1 MHSHKIIAL
10 KEMAVIMASFAD
22 ESAGPALA
30 PNLPIIPVPELPQGL
45 GHNTKDITTDM
56 DERYAEEDYFEQQQ
70 DAFSSFKEL
79 NHFQIQD
86 DVDEGIEH
94 DFDYDSD
101 TDPLQEFAWTAFIVH
116 NEVEAYGG
124 NVAWGDFD
132 ASAYTGELFDSVA
145 YGDDFVYDSV
155 VVPGGIVG
163 QIADKLGMIVARVR
177 IEENGMLTLL
187 SGANG
192 TEQVASPTAVVSK
205 IHAAVA
211 VVFGGVDN
219 RVKEPNLGLEA
230 GAGSADKTIELTG
243 KELGDF
249 PDTKEGK
256 NALRAAALESMSAAK
271 GEFFPCPALHGEV
284 EVRREGI
291 KKIISISGDS
301 RKLKIINSL
310 PKLILNSEKVGKRL
324 PYNGDKDKSAV
335 AYFTLR
341 SEFILSGAPLA
352 VRFVIKE
359 DNNGKFHYDHSIH
372 DIEVIFDGVARIKTS
387 PTEAGLGYVTTSNG
401 GGTDPSCLAS
411 YQLKQ
416 SLAHDSKSIKHD
428 FIVDSV
434 GSGKMVLNLFIEG
447 EEQEVID
454 EQSNT
459 ESAITVWDR
468 KDTDT
473 TKNLEIF
480 TKGGK
485 FWANWSGTMKAF
497 DTMEDARDQV
507 GYWAYDLG
515 IDDVFGEN
523 KANIS
528 DKFSVHDIAY
538 LQDIRDENKRIPVS
552 FRGYMDGGKAMIVM
566 SGSQFAVETDR
577 LFKYDLPA
585 IPEVTLPDPAPEP
598 LPTIT
603 GNTEIDRYKSKLLGL
618 QNLQERMKA
627 VNKIVNNKKLTSE
640 QKKSALTDAGYTGNI
655 VMVDAAPRWSNGKL
669 GYESYELSNNN
680 ANIASTKKR
689 IAQLE
694 AQDLAAAKAS
704 SGDSE
709 TRFDFEG
716 GTIELDYSADRLKVD
731 FDVKPGSEMTS
742 KLKQNGFKYSYTN
755 EAWQRQLTDNAIST
769 ANYLFGTKIK
779 TAATMMT
786 EEENAPR
793 PNPIVPAVEV
803 GDLVDPIKAAFEIE
817 LKELES
823 ATDEHLLDKQ
833 LDDVMERIGLVSS
846 LEISTS
852 INNQAPSVYSV
863 LLTKSSSSEGFGK
876 VKYCPSHHSSIAS

>member
-1 MHSHKIIAL
+1 MRSSTVNSSFPLMHSHKIIAL

-45 GHNTKDITTDM
+45 GHNTKDVTTDM

-86 DVDEGIEH
+86 DINEGIEH

-101 TDPLQEFAWTAFIVH
+101 TDPLQQFAWTAFIVH

-124 NVAWGDFD
+124 NVAWSDFD

-249 PDTKEGK
+249 PDTEEGK
-256 NALRAAALESMSAAK
+256 KALRNAAK
-271 GEFFPCPALHGEV
+271 EFLKNIRGEWFDCPILGKKVEIRQRGNKETLHF
-284 EVRREGI
+284 
-291 KKIISISGDS
+291 SADT
-301 RKLKIINSL
+301 RKLK
-310 PKLILNSEKVGKRL
+310 LIPALKQL
-324 PYNGDKDKSAV
+324 IKSAKSSSTDINHKLDKKPDVV
-335 AYFTLR
+335 AYYYLD
-341 SEFILSGAPLA
+341 SEAMLNDEMLSVTVVIEQDKKGIL
-352 VRFVIKE
+352 
-359 DNNGKFHYDHSIH
+359 HYDLMIDRELAFIPDHKS
-372 DIEVIFDGVARIKTS
+372 GSTS
-387 PTEAGLGYVTTSNG
+387 SPELDKPTLDS
-401 GGTDPSCLAS
+401 
-411 YQLKQ
+411 
-416 SLAHDSKSIKHD
+416 SLVEDSKNINNNLI
-428 FIVDSV
+428 FDSV
-434 GSGKMVLNLFIEG
+434 GSIGMVLNLFIEG

-528 DKFSVHDIAY
+528 DKFSVHDIVY

-577 LFKYDLPA
+577 LFKDDLPA

-598 LPTIT
+598 VPTIT

-680 ANIASTKKR
+680 ANIVSTKKR

-709 TRFDFEG
+709 TSFDFEG

-731 FDVKPGSEMTS
+731 FDTKPDSDMIS
-742 KLKQNGFKYSYTN
+742 KMKQNGFKWSPSSSV
-755 EAWQRQLTDNAIST
+755 WQRQLTDNAIST
-769 ANYLFGTKIK
+769 ANYLFNTKIK

-786 EEENAPR
+786 EEENALR